1 VTFPDSPLDSP
12 LNTAIGAFDAAVA
25 AQDTQATDQAFSA
38 VMQQLP
44 NMTRDQAVAAGPQ
57 LAALLADIPSWPR
70 ASLAVAVGACV
81 ERGADAAVC
90 AEPLLASLQ
99 IALEAASV
107 FAERWTSSGGGDTP
121 NLAEEPSIEELT
133 ARIGPADEPATREA
147 VTAWWTL
154 EQWERAAVAVLSD
167 ARVRSGAGRHPG
179 LLHLIDVIEPVYGD
193 MAPLS
198 RALLVLDDEPLLVLH
213 RPTRAGF
220 RLRMTGVADNFQLHT
235 LLGGVLVGGGRI
247 PGEPPSAQAVA
258 VSTDTAFSAEARPMT
273 EGNFNLVAPGGD
285 WIWNEGTPRDIP
297 VVDGVRLLVLDPPP
311 YRRTWQA
318 GRFFPRMTAS
328 LELEGVLGPAEA
340 ERWFERVAEPKR

>member
-1 VTFPDSPLDSP
+1 VTFPDSPL
-12 LNTAIGAFDAAVA
+12 NAAIGAFDAAVA
-25 AQDTQATDQAFSA
+25 AQDTQAADQAFVA
-38 VMQQLP
+38 VMHQLP
-44 NMTRDQAVAAGPQ
+44 NMTPDQAVVAGPRM
-57 LAALLADIPSWPR
+57 AALLADIPSWPR

-90 AEPLLASLQ
+90 AEPLLGSLRT
-99 IALEAASV
+99 ALEHASV
-107 FAERWTSSGGGDTP
+107 FAERWIASGGGDTP

-133 ARIGPADEPATREA
+133 PRIGPADDPATREA

-167 ARVRSGAGRHPG
+167 AQVRSEVGQRPD
-179 LLHLIDVIEPVYGD
+179 LLRLIDVIEPVYGD

-247 PGEPPSAQAVA
+247 PGEPPSADAVA
-258 VSTDTAFSAEARPMT
+258 VSTDTHFTAQSRPMT
-273 EGNFNLVAPGGD
+273 EGNFNLVAPGGE

-297 VVDGVRLLVLDPPP
+297 MVDGVRLLVLDPPP
-311 YRRTWQA
+311 YRRTWHA
-318 GRFFPRMTAS
+318 GRFFPRMSAS
-328 LELEGVLGPAEA
+328 LKLEGVLGADEVD
-340 ERWFERVAEPKR
+340 RWFEHVAEPKR

>member
-1 VTFPDSPLDSP
+1 MTFPDSPLDA
-12 LNTAIGAFDAAVA
+12 AIGAFDAAVA

-44 NMTRDQAVAAGPQ
+44 NMTRDQAVVAGPR

-90 AEPLLASLQ
+90 AEPLLAALQ

-107 FAERWTSSGGGDTP
+107 FAERWIASGGGDTP
-121 NLAEEPSIEELT
+121 NLAEEPSIDELT
-133 ARIGPADEPATREA
+133 ARIGPVDEPATREA

-167 ARVRSGAGRHPG
+167 ARVRNGAGQHPG
-179 LLHLIDVIEPVYGD
+179 LLRLIDVIEPVYGD

-213 RPTRAGF
+213 RPSRAGF

-258 VSTDTAFSAEARPMT
+258 VSTDTDFTAESRPMT

-311 YRRTWQA
+311 YRRTWHA
-318 GRFFPRMTAS
+318 GRFFPRMSAS
-328 LELEGVLGPAEA
+328 LELEGVLGPDEA
-340 ERWFERVAEPKR
+340 ERWFEHVAEPKR